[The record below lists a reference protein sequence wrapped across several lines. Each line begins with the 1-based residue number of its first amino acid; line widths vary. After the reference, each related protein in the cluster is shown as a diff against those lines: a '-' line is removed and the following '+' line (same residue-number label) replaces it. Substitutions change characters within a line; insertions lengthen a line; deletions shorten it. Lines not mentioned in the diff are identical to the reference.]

1 MLIRNATIEDIP
13 HIIPL
18 LKTSLGESLMPK
30 SEVFFRWKHVDN
42 PFGASKIIIAEED
55 GKLIGIRA
63 FMFWKWIAGEKQRTA
78 VRAVDTA
85 TDPAHQGKGIFTR
98 LTMQAVQE
106 CTADGVDFV
115 FNTPNPISKI
125 GYLKMGWYENG
136 KLPLLIKP
144 AFCIPLRMNAEAS
157 NTLLNDY
164 DAAKALQ
171 SLSSSWQIISTT
183 KKFQTPLH
191 YAYLQWRYAECP
203 VARYGAL
210 IEPGQFGCIF
220 RLKPLRGFIECR
232 ICELWTESDEYV
244 STANQ
249 AISKLI
255 KKIRPLLVTCAP
267 SAWFAQGTEDLKG
280 MWGPYKVGPM
290 VTLRNLQEQS
300 LPEFDGFAQWQ
311 PSLGS
316 MELF

>member
-13 HIIPL
+13 GIIPL
-18 LKTSLGESLMPK
+18 LKSSLGESLMPK
-30 SEVFFRWKHVDN
+30 SEVFFRWKHLDN
-42 PFGASKIIIAEED
+42 PFGASKIIIAEEE

-63 FMFWKWIAGEKQRTA
+63 FMYWKWIAGANERTA

-98 LTMQAVQE
+98 LTMQAVHE

-125 GYLKMGWYENG
+125 GYLKMGWRENG

-144 AFCIPLRMNAEAS
+144 VWGIPRRMNAEDV
-157 NTLLNDY
+157 NIWLKDY
-164 DAAKALQ
+164 DAAKALT
-171 SLSSSWQIISTT
+171 SLTSSWQIKSATNQ
-183 KKFQTPLH
+183 FQTPLN
-191 YAYLQWRYAECP
+191 YAYLQWRYVECP
-203 VARYGAL
+203 VARYGAM
-210 IEPGQFGCIF
+210 IEPGKFGCVF
-220 RLKPLRGFIECR
+220 RLKPLHGFIECR
-232 ICELWTESDEYV
+232 ICELWTESDEYI
-244 STANQ
+244 SAASK
-249 AISKLI
+249 AIRKLI

-267 SAWFAQGTEDLKG
+267 TGWFAQGNKNPVG
-280 MWGPYKVGPM
+280 MMGPFSKGPM
-290 VTLRNLQEQS
+290 VTLRTLHQQS
-300 LPEFDGFAQWQ
+300 LTEFDGFAQWQ